1 MSKGEKKLLISCS
14 IGKRG
19 GVMDYDDMSNNELC
33 LLLKERMPAA
43 VQTVKEVTDFNRET
57 VIAFLKVLLML

>member
-1 MSKGEKKLLISCS
+1 
-14 IGKRG
+14 
-19 GVMDYDDMSNNELC
+19 MDYDDMSNNELC